1 MVNTPFYFITAALYL
16 LLGLRDL
23 VSRQPVLAGTTDGQ
37 SSSWR
42 AQGLLFLT
50 LVVHAA
56 LLHRVLFASHQMVLS
71 LGNSLSLVGAA
82 TVAMYWLASFRCR
95 LGVLQSVLMLI
106 VAGLVLAPLVL
117 PAEKPVEYSH
127 LLTFKIHLVISLM
140 ADGLFGVAALH
151 AVLMSVME
159 QRLHNHDRPFTPLG
173 PLPSL
178 VAMDALLFQMIW
190 VGFLLL
196 TATLISGIFFSEAL
210 FDKPLVWNH
219 KVIFSLLSWVV
230 FAGLLTARQL
240 WGIRGRRAARWT
252 LAGFALLLV
261 GYLGSKFVVE
271 ILLHRG

>member
-1 MVNTPFYFITAALYL
+1 
-16 LLGLRDL
+16 
-23 VSRQPVLAGTTDGQ
+23 
-37 SSSWR
+37 
-42 AQGLLFLT
+42 
-50 LVVHAA
+50 
-56 LLHRVLFASHQMVLS
+56 
-71 LGNSLSLVGAA
+71 
-82 TVAMYWLASFRCR
+82 
-95 LGVLQSVLMLI
+95 
-106 VAGLVLAPLVL
+106 
-117 PAEKPVEYSH
+117 VEYSH

>member
-1 MVNTPFYFITAALYL
+1 MVDTSLYFITAALYL

-23 VSRQPVLAGTTDGQ
+23 VSRQPVPVETPPCHPV
-37 SSSWR
+37 WR
-42 AQGLLFLT
+42 VQGLLLLT
-50 LVVHAA
+50 LMVHAL

-82 TVAMYWLASFRCR
+82 TVAMYWMASFRCR
-95 LGVLQSVLMLI
+95 LGILQSVLMLI
-106 VAGLVLAPLVL
+106 VAALVLAPLVL

-151 AVLMSVME
+151 AVLMSIME
-159 QRLHNHDRPFTPLG
+159 QRLHDHDRPFTPLG
-173 PLPSL
+173 ALPSL
-178 VAMDALLFQMIW
+178 VAMDVLLFQMIW

-196 TATLISGIFFSEAL
+196 TATLVSGIFFSEDL

-219 KVIFSLLSWVV
+219 KVIFSLLSWII
-230 FAGLLTARQL
+230 FAGLLMARQL

-252 LAGFALLLV
+252 LAGFVLLLV